1 MQEERVSFRSR
12 LVFILE
18 YGSIVLIVEE
28 PIVTVKRRTAI
39 DTLFLCFWF
48 VSRCNVH

>member
-1 MQEERVSFRSR
+1 
-12 LVFILE
+12 
-18 YGSIVLIVEE
+18 VLIVEE
-28 PIVTVKRRTAI
+28 PTVTVKRRTAI